1 MARGPFEG
9 VLAPVA
15 TPFAE
20 DLSVD
25 TDRFVAF
32 SKDLLA
38 RGCGALVPF
47 GTTSEAT
54 SLSLDER
61 VDMLTALREAEV
73 PGRKLLPGVGLPN
86 LPETVRLTRQAVQHG
101 CGGVLLLP
109 PFFYKKIDDE
119 GLYAYVCELIQRVG
133 DDRLKIYLYHIPG
146 HAGLGWSHPLV
157 ERLSA
162 DFPETLVGLKDS
174 GGAWSYA
181 EELLRKYP
189 GFSVFVGNERYLRD
203 ALELGGPGTITAT
216 ANVNPQLL
224 NRLYE
229 RWGRSGGDDLNEAV
243 IAYRKALEGFPTIPG
258 TKAVLAHK
266 TGHPGWAR
274 VRPPLTALPPEQ
286 ANDLV
291 KKLNALEA
299 LTAGAGGT
307 LGGA

>member
-15 TPFAE
+15 TPFHQ

-25 TDRFVAF
+25 SARFVAF
-32 SKDLLA
+32 AKDLLA
-38 RGCGALVPF
+38 KGCSALVPF
-47 GTTSEAT
+47 GTTGEAT
-54 SLSLDER
+54 SLSLAER
-61 VDMLTALREAEV
+61 TEMLTALREAEV
-73 PGRKLLPGVGLPN
+73 PGHKLLPGVGLPN
-86 LPETVRLTRQAVQHG
+86 LPETVQLTRQAVELG
-101 CGGVLLLP
+101 CGGALLLP

-133 DDRLKIYLYHIPG
+133 DDRLRLYLYHIPG
-146 HAGLGWSHPLV
+146 HAGLGWSHRLV

-162 DFPETLVGLKDS
+162 DFPETVVGLKDS
-174 GGAWSYA
+174 GGDWAYA

-216 ANVNPQLL
+216 ANVNPALL

-229 RWGRSGGDDLNEAV
+229 RWGRSGGDQLNEAV

-274 VRPPLTALPPEQ
+274 VRPPLMPLPAER
-286 ANDLV
+286 ANDLI
-291 KKLNALEA
+291 KKLSALEA

-307 LGGA
+307 LGGR

>member
-9 VLAPVA
+9 VLAPIA
-15 TPFAE
+15 TPFHQ

-25 TDRFVAF
+25 RERFVAF

-38 RGCGALVPF
+38 KGCSALVPF

-54 SLSLDER
+54 SLSLAER
-61 VDMLTALREAEV
+61 TQMLTALREAEV
-73 PGRKLLPGVGLPN
+73 PGHKLLPGVGLPN
-86 LPETVRLTRQAVQHG
+86 LPETVQLTRQAVDHG

-109 PFFYKKIDDE
+109 PFFYKKVDDE
-119 GLYAYVCELIQRVG
+119 GLYAYVCELIQQVG
-133 DDRLKIYLYHIPG
+133 DARLRLYLYHIPG
-146 HAGLGWSHPLV
+146 HAGLGWSHRLV

-162 DFPETLVGLKDS
+162 DFPETVVGLKDS
-174 GGAWSYA
+174 GGDWSYT

-216 ANVNPQLL
+216 ANVNPALL

-229 RWGRSGGDDLNEAV
+229 RWGRSGGDQLNEAV

-258 TKAVLAHK
+258 VKAVLAHK
-266 TGHPGWAR
+266 SGHPGWAR
-274 VRPPLTALPPEQ
+274 VRPPLMPLPAER

-291 KKLNALEA
+291 KKLAALEA

-307 LGGA
+307 LGGT

>member
-15 TPFAE
+15 TPFHD

-25 TDRFVAF
+25 TDRWVAF
-32 SKDLLA
+32 ANDLLA
-38 RGCGALVPF
+38 KGCSALVPF

-61 VDMLTALREAEV
+61 TAMLTALREAEV
-73 PGRKLLPGVGLPN
+73 PGHKLLPGTGLAN
-86 LPETVRLTRQAVQHG
+86 LPETVRLTRHAVDHG

-119 GLYAYVCELIQRVG
+119 GLYAYVCELIQRVA
-133 DDRLKIYLYHIPG
+133 DERLRIYLYHIPA
-146 HAGLGWSHPLV
+146 HAGAGWSHQLI

-162 DFPETLVGLKDS
+162 DFPETVVGVKDS
-174 GGAWSYA
+174 GGDWRYA
-181 EELLRKYP
+181 QDLLHKYP
-189 GFSVFVGNERYLRD
+189 GFSVFVGNERFLRD

-216 ANVNPQLL
+216 ANINPKLL

-229 RWGRSGGDDLNEAV
+229 RWGRAGGDQLTEAV
-243 IAYRKALEGFPTIPG
+243 VAYRKALEGFPTVPG
-258 TKAVLAHK
+258 VKAVLAHK

-274 VRPPLTALPPEQ
+274 VRPPLTPLPAER
-286 ANDLV
+286 ANDLI
-291 KKLNALEA
+291 KKLSALES
-299 LTAGAGGT
+299 LTAGAGRT
-307 LGGA
+307 VGGG